1 MRVLRPRSLR
11 SLLCCSVLL
20 AVLLATLLG
29 GAPVAADPGPG
40 DIWNQ
45 RHRLDLGLYAGALFP
60 PQAHELYAE
69 VPWQKP
75 FDQVAFD
82 AGLRFGYMPWP
93 FIGLELE
100 GGVMPT
106 QTREAGASA
115 LLYHAR
121 GHLLGQYPARFAP
134 FILAG
139 YGILGVAS
147 GQDAVGDDVDGAF
160 HAGLGLK
167 FHATRRLTVRLDGR
181 VILSGKAGPS
191 SSAVSPHFE
200 ALAGV
205 SYGLWWTEVA
215 DEKADGDGDGVPDVR
230 DRCPKKAAQT
240 ADGCPPADGDGDG
253 VPDDKDRCPDKPA
266 RTADGC
272 PPADGDGDGV
282 PDDKDRCPDK
292 PARTADGCPPADK
305 DNDGVPDDADRCP
318 DQPETKNG
326 HRDADGCPDVVPP
339 TFGNV
344 RFALNSA
351 KLRRQDM
358 PVLRKVARA
367 LKKHPSLRV
376 KLRGHADESGPEEYN
391 LKLSRR
397 RARAVHNY
405 LLRQGVKAS
414 RIQVEALGETEPLST
429 EQDRNSQAKNRRV
442 EFKVS
447 DD

>member
-272 PPADGDGDGV
+272 PPAD
-282 PDDKDRCPDK
+282 
-292 PARTADGCPPADK
+292 K